1 MILGFIPYSS
11 TVISME
17 VLLLLVG
24 QIYNSDL
31 SNEINS
37 GYVEYIIS
45 QQQTVQN
52 NTIEQQH
59 QVQLSLCINHL

>member
-1 MILGFIPYSS
+1 
-11 TVISME
+11 ME

-37 GYVEYIIS
+37 GNVEYIIS

-59 QVQLSLCINHL
+59 QVQLSSCINH